1 MFFEKMQTRKNDGFT
16 LVELIVVIA
25 ILAILAGIAVPAYS
39 GYIEKAN
46 VAADQQ
52 LLHTVNTAF
61 AAACADKGVDA
72 STLSVSTAD
81 VPLSSGKVQSANV
94 KPAAIVDSFQLFYG
108 GNNDAAF
115 KTVSRLFFDQATSS
129 FVISGNLTFT
139 YGGSQITISAEDA
152 QNLASST
159 YAESIGAEGLLNK
172 VNDVSKFASALD
184 GSASYNAV
192 LTDPAF
198 MKTMLK
204 NMGYSDETIQSLE
217 QNGTLT
223 NGYYEVLGGLAED
236 RYYLLLEQNNL
247 NEEDMTLDQMDEW
260 YAKAESQ
267 VKANVAVLHAAQNTT
282 GMDNTTINNLLN
294 SNTPKADIITA
305 LNNDPGQGLAQAAL
319 YYGLYTS
326 FANSSDYK
334 SDDRI
339 TATNDP
345 LKLLNSLTDS
355 ELKAFQT
362 YINSDQGKADLNA
375 YTSSMGMINDGVSDP
390 TAVQNVLVNGY
401 NNQELVDLMTGVM
414 GK

>member
-25 ILAILAGIAVPAYS
+25 ILAILAGIGVPAYS

-198 MKTMLK
+198 MKTLLK
-204 NMGYSDETIQSLE
+204 SCGVTDAEIAELEKTETGLEDYYNGIIDTLALQKMGEDGDFDKAQ
-217 QNGTLT
+217 
-223 NGYYEVLGGLAED
+223 AE
-236 RYYLLLEQNNL
+236 
-247 NEEDMTLDQMDEW
+247 
-260 YAKAESQ
+260 
-267 VKANVAVLHAAQNTT
+267 VKANLAVLHAAQNTT
-282 GMDNTTINNLLN
+282 SMDSNTINALLN
-294 SNTPKADIITA
+294 SNTPKKDIIDA

-375 YTSSMGMINDGVSDP
+375 YTS
-390 TAVQNVLVNGY
+390 LY
-401 NNQELVDLMTGVM
+401 Y
-414 GK
+414 